1 MLKLRRFLKWTLLYN
16 FDIISIY
23 LHKNKGSRLKVMGGA
38 LWYMRR
44 TTLVKE
50 QDRRRASDGLSSQ
63 TNGGLLSY
71 LEAHSS
77 LKFPGGF

>member
-1 MLKLRRFLKWTLLYN
+1 
-16 FDIISIY
+16 
-23 LHKNKGSRLKVMGGA
+23 MG
-38 LWYMRR
+38 YMRR

-77 LKFPGGF
+77 LFSEVSRWLLKGMGRLTHAHVWKVQAK

>member
-1 MLKLRRFLKWTLLYN
+1 
-16 FDIISIY
+16 
-23 LHKNKGSRLKVMGGA
+23 MG
-38 LWYMRR
+38 YMRR